1 MRVRGNET
9 RKGEEPVKGE
19 LMIDHLF
26 LYMEKC
32 NLNVSEIHTEVF
44 KVIKSLF
51 SHKPE
56 HKNISVLVIL

>member
-1 MRVRGNET
+1 MD
-9 RKGEEPVKGE
+9 PVSLSGDGREDGIWVK
-19 LMIDHLF
+19 DHLF